1 MRQEININDYVK
13 LVMTK
18 DEFAYSEVLE
28 TLDQAK
34 FIRIVTYNISKESNT
49 LINKLETFSED
60 KDVIIV
66 TNVPGRFQKYTSS
79 YARKRA
85 RKTINNYIERLNPK
99 NYNADVKTFFNFKN
113 HSKIIMTDKMAY
125 IGSANFSDES
135 KNNNECGILIKDKN
149 IIDEINSIF
158 IGTQI
163 EESVPYYS
171 SKYTKVFVMIS
182 NFITQAELYYEE
194 YYWSFFAD
202 SGHPHRG
209 RGDEYRHFDA
219 DLSPILVEKIESL
232 SYEIEEAILKLNDD
246 EIYPEIFEELDLS
259 ICEEVIECFSTG
271 SQLEEFS
278 RFDIQEKTCRL
289 FDEYLLY
296 GDPDNI
302 DSYAQMASNNASE
315 MNMDLADE
323 IYETALYGMDVLK
336 RLNEFLI
343 KLLKELEINKEISDS
358 IDNT

>member
-1 MRQEININDYVK
+1 MRYEININDYVK

-18 DEFAYSEVLE
+18 EEFAYSEVLE

-49 LINKLETFSED
+49 LINRLEAFSED

-66 TNVPGRFQKYTSS
+66 TNVPGRFQRYTSP
-79 YARKRA
+79 YARGRA
-85 RKTINNYIERLNPK
+85 RKTIDNYIERLNPN
-99 NYNADVKTFFNFKN
+99 NYDADVKTFFNFGN

-135 KNNNECGILIKDKN
+135 KNNNECGMLIKDKN
-149 IIDEINSIF
+149 VIEEINNVF
-158 IGTQI
+158 IQMQI
-163 EESVPYYS
+163 EESVSYYS
-171 SKYTKVFVMIS
+171 SKYTKVFVMIA
-182 NFITQAELYYEE
+182 NFLTQAELYYED

-202 SGHPHRG
+202 SGHPHHG
-209 RGDEYRHFDA
+209 RGDEYRGFDA
-219 DLSPILVEKIESL
+219 NLSPVLVEKIESL
-232 SYEIEEAILKLNDD
+232 SYEIEEAISKLNDD
-246 EIYPEIFEELDLS
+246 EICPEIFEELDLN
-259 ICEEVIECFSTG
+259 ICEEVMECFGTD

-278 RFDIQEKTCRL
+278 RFDAQEKTNEL
-289 FDEYLLY
+289 FEEYLLD
-296 GDPDNI
+296 GDPDSI
-302 DSYAQMASNNASE
+302 DNYAQMAGNDASE

-323 IYETALYGMDVLK
+323 IYETALYGLDVLK

-343 KLLKELEINKEISDS
+343 KLLKELEANKEINEY